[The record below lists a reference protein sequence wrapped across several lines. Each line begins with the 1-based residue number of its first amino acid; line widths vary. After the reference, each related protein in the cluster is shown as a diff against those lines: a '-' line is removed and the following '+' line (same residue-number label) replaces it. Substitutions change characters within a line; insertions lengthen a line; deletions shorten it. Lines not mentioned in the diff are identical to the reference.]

1 MTTEKMTDQPSK
13 AETLPPVPKSDL
25 KPSNGED
32 KKREPDKKTE
42 KKPEKQAT
50 KGDKD
55 VIQMPIDD
63 INLEKGAN
71 PRQTFDRERLTNLA
85 QSMKH
90 VGMMNPLTVR
100 LKDGKY
106 YLVAGERR
114 YKAAKIAGFK
124 TVSVVIK
131 PYTDGQATYAR
142 FTENAQQERLNPIEF
157 AQSLQGMIGQTIERP
172 ASEGKPAKPET
183 VNAKIAAEIAN
194 ISQAAVS
201 QYLALLALPKPIQED
216 LRGGKVTFAQARII
230 CGAKEHDEQMKLY
243 SKIKSGETKRASDV
257 KDAAEK
263 QRAKKATKGDGKRRG
278 RPPQSD
284 AEKPSIRQGLDE
296 ALERLRQVK
305 IDVRPNK
312 ELREGLAT
320 AYERFDRSK
329 SDDKKLFYR
338 GVIAAMEWN
347 AGLRENF

>member
-1 MTTEKMTDQPSK
+1 ME
-13 AETLPPVPKSDL
+13 A
-25 KPSNGED
+25 KPSNGE
-32 KKREPDKKTE
+32 DKKTE
-42 KKPEKQAT
+42 KKPEKKPEKQMT
-50 KGDKD
+50 KDDKNI
-55 VIQMPIDD
+55 IQVPVDD
-63 INLEKGAN
+63 IVLEKGAN

-90 VGMMNPLTVR
+90 VGLMNPLTVR

-124 TVSVVIK
+124 TVPVQIK
-131 PYTDGQATYAR
+131 TYTDGQATYAR
-142 FTENAQQERLNPIEF
+142 FTENAQQEKLNPIEF

-172 ASEGKPAKPET
+172 ATEGKPAKPEV

-216 LRGGKVTFAQARII
+216 LRGGKVTFAQARVI

-263 QRAKKATKGDGKRRG
+263 QRAKKATKSDGKRRG
-278 RPPQSD
+278 RPPQTDSD
-284 AEKPSIRQGLDE
+284 KPSIRQGLEE

-305 IDVRPNK
+305 LEVRANK
-312 ELREGLAT
+312 EVREGLAT

-338 GVIAAMEWN
+338 GVIAALEWN
-347 AGLRENF
+347 AGLRESF

>member
-1 MTTEKMTDQPSK
+1 MTTEKTTEQPPK
-13 AETLPPVPKSDL
+13 AATPPGP
-25 KPSNGED
+25 
-32 KKREPDKKTE
+32 TE
-42 KKPEKQAT
+42 KKEPEKKEPEKKAEKKSEKQAA
-50 KGDKD
+50 KDDKN
-55 VIQMPIDD
+55 VIQVPIDD
-63 INLEKGAN
+63 VNLEKGAN

-124 TVSVVIK
+124 TVPVVVK

-216 LRGGKVTFAQARII
+216 LRAGKVTFAQARII

-243 SKIKSGETKRASDV
+243 NKIKSGETKRASDV
-257 KDAAEK
+257 KEAAEK
-263 QRAKKATKGDGKRRG
+263 SRAKKATKSDGKRRG
-278 RPPQSD
+278 RPPQTD

-305 IDVRPNK
+305 IEVRANK